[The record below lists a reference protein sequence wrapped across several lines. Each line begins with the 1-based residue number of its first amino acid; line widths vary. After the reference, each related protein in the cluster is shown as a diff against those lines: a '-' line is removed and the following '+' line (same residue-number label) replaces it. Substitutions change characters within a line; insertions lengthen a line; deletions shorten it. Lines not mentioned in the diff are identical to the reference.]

1 MAPTKQSPGF
11 KPGRGY
17 SQQDWDEVSDNP
29 VWTAEEF
36 AEGKSFAELFP
47 DFAKGL
53 AEERAIVA
61 GDPDLNKVVAIDRR
75 VVEKFQSQGDDWR
88 EQINEILRKAV
99 GL

>member
-1 MAPTKQSPGF
+1 MPPTKQSPGF
-11 KPGRGY
+11 TPGRGY
-17 SQQDWDEVSDNP
+17 SQQDWEEVSENP
-29 VWTAEEF
+29 FWTAEGL

-88 EQINEILRKAV
+88 EPINEILRKAV